1 MRKER
6 ILRVERRANTKL
18 WQKILI
24 KVGTIIFALLMCGIL
39 SNAVAPNS
47 FGEFYEYMLNGAF
60 FSKKTVLNLLW
71 QTSLLFL
78 IAVALAPAFKMKFW
92 NIGAEGQ
99 CLMGALGTLIALKFI
114 APHVPN
120 FIALVIEVI
129 MAATFAII
137 WSVIPAFF
145 NARFKTNE
153 TLFTLMMNYIAMGLV
168 AACVVAWSTSGSN
181 VLGVVNNTNHEG
193 WLPFIGDFG
202 NSYILNII
210 LVVVAAIC
218 INAYLK
224 FSQHGYELSV
234 VGGSRNTAKYLGIN
248 AKMVIIRTMLL
259 TGSLCGLAGFLMV
272 AGASHTIT
280 SSLVGG
286 RGFTAILVA
295 WLGDFNVPFMLIY
308 SFLVSF
314 VSIGSSNAAAW
325 IGYSSTIS
333 NVLTGIFFLLVII
346 SNFFINFRLHIKLP
360 KFKKK
365 EEIVIEEPVVQ
376 EEIVGEKEG
385 NK

>member
-47 FGEFYEYMLNGAF
+47 FGEFYEYMFNGAF

-129 MAATFAII
+129 MAAIFAII

-365 EEIVIEEPVVQ
+365 EEIVIEEPVAQ
-376 EEIVGEKEG
+376 EEIVEEKEG

>member
-47 FGEFYEYMLNGAF
+47 FGEFYEYMFNGAF

-120 FIALVIEVI
+120 FIALVIEMI

-272 AGASHTIT
+272 AGASHTVT

-295 WLGDFNVPFMLIY
+295 WLGNFNVPFMLIY

-346 SNFFINFRLHIKLP
+346 NNFFINFRLHINLP

-365 EEIVIEEPVVQ
+365 EEIIEKDPKAQ
-376 EEIVGEKEG
+376 EKIVEEKEE

>member
-47 FGEFYEYMLNGAF
+47 FGEFYEYMFNGAF

-314 VSIGSSNAAAW
+314 V
-325 IGYSSTIS
+325 
-333 NVLTGIFFLLVII
+333 
-346 SNFFINFRLHIKLP
+346 
-360 KFKKK
+360 
-365 EEIVIEEPVVQ
+365 
-376 EEIVGEKEG
+376 
-385 NK
+385 